1 MVSPWPTPGT
11 PRRAFVARA
20 AERLSTFSVAA
31 RDPVTGMLGVAVS
44 SKVLAVGNLC
54 PFVRPRV
61 GAVATQAWVN
71 PFLGPR
77 VLDLLEGGM
86 SAAEAAAAALGEDHY
101 AEYRQLNVVDAA
113 GGASTYTGEHT
124 DPWCGGRSG
133 DGYAIAGNL
142 LVSEATVEA
151 MERAFLEARAANL
164 GERLVAV
171 LEAGQEA
178 GGDARGR
185 QSAAV
190 LVMCRTTCRTSTC
203 ASTTIPTRSPS
214 CAASTRSPPWG
225 RRGRSSSTRVS
236 PATPTPPR
244 TRTTIPS
251 DAAAV
256 ARHASTFSVRGVP

>member
-1 MVSPWPTPGT
+1 MVSPGHTPEA
-11 PRRAFVARA
+11 PRRAPLVRA
-20 AERLSTFSVAA
+20 PERLCTFSIAA
-31 RDPVTGMLGVAVS
+31 RDPIKGMLGVAVS

-86 SAAEAAAAALGEDHY
+86 DAAEAAAAALAEDHY
-101 AEYRQLNVVDAA
+101 AEYRQLNVVDALGRSRA
-113 GGASTYTGEHT
+113 FTGEHT
-124 DPWCGGRSG
+124 DPWCGGRQG
-133 DGYAIAGNL
+133 EDYAISGNL

-151 MERAFLEARAANL
+151 MERAFTEARAANL

-190 LVMCRTTCRTSTC
+190 LVMCKTAVPYLDLRVDDHPDPVAELRRIYEIAAEGEEGSLGFY
-203 ASTTIPTRSPS
+203 ARLS
-214 CAASTRSPPWG
+214 CDP
-225 RRGRSSSTRVS
+225 
-236 PATPTPPR
+236 
-244 TRTTIPS
+244 
-251 DAAAV
+251 
-256 ARHASTFSVRGVP
+256 HASEDPEDYPE

>member
-1 MVSPWPTPGT
+1 MRGPSRDVG
-11 PRRAFVARA
+11 
-20 AERLSTFSVAA
+20 ERLNTFSIAA

-44 SKVLAVGNLC
+44 SKALAVGNLC

-86 SAAEAAAAALGEDHY
+86 VAGEAAAAALAEDRY
-101 AEYRQLNVVDAA
+101 AAYRQLNVVDAA
-113 GGASTYTGEHT
+113 GGSTTYTGEHT
-124 DPWCGGRSG
+124 DPWRGGRRG
-133 DGYAIAGNL
+133 PGYAIAGNL

-190 LVMCRTTCRTSTC
+190 LVTCRTVVPYLDLRVDDHPDPV
-203 ASTTIPTRSPS
+203 AELRRIYEI
-214 CAASTRSPPWG
+214 AASGEEGALEFYARLSCD
-225 RRGRSSSTRVS
+225 
-236 PATPTPPR
+236 PT
-244 TRTTIPS
+244 
-251 DAAAV
+251 
-256 ARHASTFSVRGVP
+256 ASENPDDYPE

>member
-1 MVSPWPTPGT
+1 MGGRVSRT
-11 PRRAFVARA
+11 VDA
-20 AERLSTFSVAA
+20 ARLSTFSIAA

-54 PFVRPRV
+54 PFVRPQV

-86 SAAEAAAAALGEDHY
+86 GAGQAGAAALGEDHY

-113 GGASTYTGEHT
+113 GDSATFTGEHT
-124 DPWCGGRSG
+124 DPWRGGRRG
-133 DGYAIAGNL
+133 PGYAIAGNM
-142 LVSEATVEA
+142 LVSEMTVEA

-171 LEAGQEA
+171 LEAGQAA
-178 GGDARGR
+178 GGDVRGR

-190 LVMCRTTCRTSTC
+190 LVMCRTVVPYLDLRVDDHPDPV
-203 ASTTIPTRSPS
+203 AEL
-214 CAASTRSPPWG
+214 
-225 RRGRSSSTRVS
+225 RR
-236 PATPTPPR
+236 
-244 TRTTIPS
+244 IYEL
-251 DAAAV
+251 AAAGEEGSLEFY
-256 ARHASTFSVRGVP
+256 ARLSCDPHASEDPDDYPE